1 MILGYVR
8 VSTQE
13 QAQADRSSLQEQENV
28 VRGYAMTQ
36 GIDKFGVQIYSDV
49 GISGSMPIKLR
60 PAGEEMMTAAVAGD
74 TIIASKMDRIF
85 RSAVDAL
92 RTAEELKQRGIHLV
106 LFDMGIQPITT
117 DGMSKVFFTMAAAF
131 AEFERDRIR
140 ERMAVGKKAKLAKGG
155 HAGGEPKYGY
165 MVIGRE
171 REAKIEIN
179 PNEQAVLDLVKV
191 EQEKKGRFFSHVVMR
206 DRLNQMGLKNRSGKP
221 FEAYQIQRMSE
232 RLRATV

>member
-13 QAQADRSSLQEQENV
+13 QAQSDRSSLQEQENV
-28 VRGYAMTQ
+28 IRGYAMTQ
-36 GIDKFGVQIYSDV
+36 GVDKFGVQIYSDV

-60 PAGEEMMTAAVAGD
+60 PAGDELMTAAVAGD

-92 RTAEELKQRGIHLV
+92 RTADELKQRGVHLV

-140 ERMAVGKKAKLAKGG
+140 ERMAVGKKAKRAKGG
-155 HAGGEPKYGY
+155 HAGGEPMYGY
-165 MVIGRE
+165 MVVGKD
-171 REAKIEIN
+171 REARLEIN
-179 PNEQAVLDLVKV
+179 PEEQRVLDLIKA
-191 EQEKKGRFFSHVVMR
+191 EQEKKGQFFSHVVMR
-206 DRLNQMGLKNRSGKP
+206 DRLNEMGFKNRSGKP
-221 FEAYQIQRMSE
+221 FEAYQIQRVAS
-232 RLRATV
+232 RLRASV